1 MVTMHDFR
9 QANDL
14 NMRVP
19 GFEPSLIWSEGA
31 KFKLMCEF
39 MALPNGK
46 AVLRL
51 EYDSCVLSANQIQR
65 LQLSIQMAMRL
76 ISSGS
81 CHEEIKKT
89 LRDMQVADSE
99 PLSSKCY
106 FGKTLRD
113 I

>member
-1 MVTMHDFR
+1 MHDFR

-19 GFEPSLIWSEGA
+19 GFEPSLIWAEGA

-65 LQLSIQMAMRL
+65 LQLAIPMAMRL
-76 ISSGS
+76 ISSGN
-81 CHEEIKKT
+81 CHENIKKT
-89 LRDMQVADSE
+89 LRDMQVTDSDI
-99 PLSSKCY
+99 LGSNCY
-106 FGKTLRD
+106 FSKRLRD
-113 I
+113 V